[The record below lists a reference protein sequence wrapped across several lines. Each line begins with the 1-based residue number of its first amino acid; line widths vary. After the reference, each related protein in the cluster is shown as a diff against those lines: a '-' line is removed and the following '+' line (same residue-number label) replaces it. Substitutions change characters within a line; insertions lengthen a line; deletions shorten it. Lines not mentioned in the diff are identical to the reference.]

1 MRNVSDHRCK
11 VKISGSE
18 KKKNAL
24 KIKVVQ
30 AVNEN
35 TYDISSTK
43 RVTKKFLEVSLC
55 SRAKQRQRKVQKK
68 CAARAKLLF
77 C

>member
-1 MRNVSDHRCK
+1 MRNASGHRCK

-18 KKKNAL
+18 KKKKKRKNVL
-24 KIKVVQ
+24 KLKVVQ

-43 RVTKKFLEVSLC
+43 RVTKKFL
-55 SRAKQRQRKVQKK
+55 
-68 CAARAKLLF
+68 
-77 C
+77 

>member
-1 MRNVSDHRCK
+1 MRNASGHRCK

-18 KKKNAL
+18 KKKKKKKKKNVL

-43 RVTKKFLEVSLC
+43 RVTKKFL
-55 SRAKQRQRKVQKK
+55 
-68 CAARAKLLF
+68 
-77 C
+77 